1 MATLEHP
8 IQQRILIA
16 HGSGDTRLWRNN
28 VGTGWTGQ
36 ATRVS
41 AGNLAAMARGLRPGD
56 VVIRAGRPLHA
67 GLCIG
72 SSDLIG
78 LRSLVA
84 GPELVGQRI
93 AQFAAVEVK
102 SPTGRPTKEQTAF
115 IKTIQHLGGLA
126 GVARSPEEAAR
137 ILAG

>member
-67 GLCIG
+67 GLCVG

-78 LRSLVA
+78 LRSLVV

-93 AQFAAVEVK
+93 ARFAAVEVK
-102 SPTGRPTKEQTAF
+102 SPTGRLTKDQAAF
-115 IKTIQHLGGLA
+115 IETIQRLGGLA
-126 GVARSPEEAAR
+126 GVARSPEEAAG

>member
-41 AGNLAAMARGLRPGD
+41 VGNLAAMARGLRPGD

-78 LRSLVA
+78 LRSLVV

-93 AQFAAVEVK
+93 ARFAAVEVK
-102 SPTGRPTKEQTAF
+102 SPTGRLTREQTAF
-115 IKTIQHLGGLA
+115 IETVKRLGGLA
-126 GVARSPEEAAR
+126 GPARSPEEAAG

>member
-1 MATLEHP
+1 MAALEHP

-16 HGSGDTRLWRNN
+16 HGAGDTRLWRNN
-28 VGTGWTGQ
+28 VGTGWTGK
-36 ATRVS
+36 ATKVS

-78 LRSLVA
+78 LRSLVV

-93 AQFAAVEVK
+93 ARFAAVEVK
-102 SPTGRPTKEQTAF
+102 SPTGRASEEQTAF
-115 IKTIQHLGGLA
+115 IETIQRLGGLA
-126 GVARSPEEAAR
+126 GVARSPEEAAG
-137 ILAG
+137 ILGP